1 MAKSAKKRA
10 ASSSSAIVAAA
21 KLSQQPTPA
30 PNNDKAGSGSK
41 QTRLIA
47 MLRSPTGAT
56 IAAMMAATGWQQH
69 SLRGFLAGVVRKRLK
84 LKLTS
89 KKIDGTRV
97 YQVAGTEGSKPRPR
111 KSTRPSF

>member
-21 KLSQQPTPA
+21 KPSQQPTSA
-30 PNNDKAGSGSK
+30 RKTDKVESGSK

-56 IAAMMAATGWQQH
+56 IAGMMAATGWQQH